1 MRIIECDRCHKR
13 IKNPKKIGYVGL
25 NWRDPKTD
33 EFAGRSIT
41 EDMDFCD
48 ECMDKIANFIA
59 NGELLPAKEPEA
71 EPETVP
77 EPEEEPKNAAIAAEI
92 PENAVVPENIAV
104 PANIAVPENI
114 AVPANIAVPENIAV
128 PKIPIPEGAL
138 TVDPDFP
145 PAPVKSRRIDVGLIR
160 RLAEEG
166 KSISAICDK
175 TGYSYVTVKKYLG
188 R

>member
-59 NGELLPAKEPEA
+59 NGDLLPAKDPEPEA
-71 EPETVP
+71 EPETAP
-77 EPEEEPKNAAIAAEI
+77 EPEEEPKNAVITTEN
-92 PENAVVPENIAV
+92 PENAAV
-104 PANIAVPENI
+104 PA
-114 AVPANIAVPENIAV
+114 NIAV
-128 PKIPIPEGAL
+128 PKIPIPEGAI

-160 RLAEEG
+160 QLAEEG
-166 KSISAICDK
+166 KSISAICER
-175 TGYSYVTVKKYLG
+175 TGYSYATVKKYLG

>member
-59 NGELLPAKEPEA
+59 NGDLLPAKEPEA
-71 EPETVP
+71 EPETAP
-77 EPEEEPKNAAIAAEI
+77 EPEEEPNNAAIAAEI
-92 PENAVVPENIAV
+92 PENAV
-104 PANIAVPENI
+104 
-114 AVPANIAVPENIAV
+114 VPENIAV

-145 PAPVKSRRIDVGLIR
+145 PAPIKSRRIDVGLIR
-160 RLAEEG
+160 QLAEEG
-166 KSISAICDK
+166 KSISAICDR

>member
-114 AVPANIAVPENIAV
+114 AVP
-128 PKIPIPEGAL
+128 KIPIPEGAL

-145 PAPVKSRRIDVGLIR
+145 SRPVKSRRIDVGLIR

>member
-1 MRIIECDRCHKR
+1 MRLIICDRCKKKL
-13 IKNPKKIGYVGL
+13 KNPKKIGYVAL

-33 EFAGRSIT
+33 EFAGRPMT

-59 NGELLPAKEPEA
+59 NGDLLPAKDPELEA

-77 EPEEEPKNAAIAAEI
+77 KNAVIAAEN
-92 PENAVVPENIAV
+92 PENAAVTANTTVPENMV
-104 PANIAVPENI
+104 
-114 AVPANIAVPENIAV
+114 V

-145 PAPVKSRRIDVGLIR
+145 SAPVKSRRIDVGLIR

-188 R
+188 K